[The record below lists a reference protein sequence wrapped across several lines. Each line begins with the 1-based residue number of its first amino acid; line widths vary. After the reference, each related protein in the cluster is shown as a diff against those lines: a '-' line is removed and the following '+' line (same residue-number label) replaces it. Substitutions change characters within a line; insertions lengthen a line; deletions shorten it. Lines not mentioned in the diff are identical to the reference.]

1 MVVSFPIMFKGR
13 NLNLLIYGH
22 GSYFYYVLTERMKCQ
37 FHLVERATEDI
48 PLGTSISIKNTA
60 NLFNQT

>member
-22 GSYFYYVLTERMKCQ
+22 GSCFYYALTERMKCQ

-48 PLGTSISIKNTA
+48 SSGTSISIKNTA
-60 NLFNQT
+60 NQFNQT